1 MLPGSMI
8 THSSAL
14 SFDRFMLMSP
24 KPTVDITSGPVLHGS
39 TRRIDVHTEPMSV
52 MAKYIAVM

>member
-1 MLPGSMI
+1 MI